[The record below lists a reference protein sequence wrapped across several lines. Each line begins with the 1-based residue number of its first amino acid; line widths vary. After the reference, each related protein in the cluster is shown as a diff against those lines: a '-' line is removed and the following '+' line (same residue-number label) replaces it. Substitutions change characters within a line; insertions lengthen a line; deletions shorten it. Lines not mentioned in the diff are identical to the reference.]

1 MAQKSRSSEREGDTM
16 RAAPITHDSQ
26 VVEPSAG
33 SGDAAKQI
41 AAEDEPIECASP
53 PCYLSEIED

>member
-1 MAQKSRSSEREGDTM
+1 M